1 MCFNI
6 QFRYAKRILI
16 YPFRVDILPLL
27 CIKMTAI
34 LIQLIDF
41 FLYHTKLQS
50 LIKLHLDVS
59 KNSNKIYMTFQKLVV
74 LFMGVGR
81 GVK

>member
-16 YPFRVDILPLL
+16 YPFCVDILPLL

-59 KNSNKIYMTFQKLVV
+59 KNSNKIYMTFSKIGC
-74 LFMGVGR
+74 FIHGGGER
-81 GVK
+81 D